1 MMPSKEFKM
10 YFIFFIVLLAMSV
23 SYKYVFNRHGRI
35 EHYYYEKDRTKYTVL
50 TYMVRIMN
58 VVLVVYSRYIF
69 MELIKLLYSNYKK

>member
-1 MMPSKEFKM
+1 MMKNIKLSKEFKM

-50 TYMVRIMN
+50 QYMVRIMN

-69 MELIKLLYSNYKK
+69 MELIKLL